1 MFASRESRVDEGTFF
16 FAAVGPR
23 LTTYTIDVER
33 AALAR
38 GTSIELPAPVQYA
51 WQHRERNLLYV
62 VTSNGGPG
70 AHGSEHYAQAL
81 HMDANTGALREH
93 GTPVALPARPIH
105 CCLDRAGEYFF
116 VAYNSPS
123 GLSVHRL
130 GDDGAIGPG
139 IGQREGGDFGV
150 YAHQVRVSPNNRTA
164 LLVTRGNDAKE
175 GEAEEPGAIKVF
187 HFLGGA
193 LDPVTS
199 IAPSSDGL
207 GFGPRH
213 LDFHPTSPWVYVS
226 VERQDELH
234 MYALDDSDTLVAPP
248 RYSVDSLAQDTRV
261 ANLGPQIAGA
271 VHVHPNGQFVYQ
283 ANRTDGLHRKNG
295 SLVAQGGEDSL
306 VVYAIEPNT
315 GEPRI
320 VQRVPTPTIHVRT
333 FAIDPSGRLLI
344 ACSIRPVPTADD
356 DGGVRLVPAAIVVYR
371 IGDDGK
377 LSMMRKYDVDTKD
390 NFLFWSG
397 MATLP
402 IDAEP
407 VHDDAAIRTEPKG

>member
-1 MFASRESRVDEGTFF
+1 
-16 FAAVGPR
+16 
-23 LTTYTIDVER
+23 
-33 AALAR
+33 
-38 GTSIELPAPVQYA
+38 
-51 WQHRERNLLYV
+51 
-62 VTSNGGPG
+62 
-70 AHGSEHYAQAL
+70 
-81 HMDANTGALREH
+81 
-93 GTPVALPARPIH
+93 
-105 CCLDRAGEYFF
+105 
-116 VAYNSPS
+116 
-123 GLSVHRL
+123 
-130 GDDGAIGPG
+130 
-139 IGQREGGDFGV
+139 
-150 YAHQVRVSPNNRTA
+150 
-164 LLVTRGNDAKE
+164 
-175 GEAEEPGAIKVF
+175 AIKVF
-187 HFLGGA
+187 RFLGGA

-199 IAPSSDGL
+199 IAPNTNGF

-234 MYALDDSDTLVAPP
+234 MYALDDSHTLVAPP
-248 RYSVDSLAQDTRV
+248 RYSVNSLAQDTGV
-261 ANLGPQIAGA
+261 ANLGPQLAGA

-295 SLVAQGGEDSL
+295 SLVARGGEDSL
-306 VVYAIEPNT
+306 VVYAIESNT

-320 VQRVPTPTIHVRT
+320 VQRVATPTIHVRT
-333 FAIDPSGRLLI
+333 FAIHPSGRLLI

-377 LSMMRKYDVDTKD
+377 LSLMRKYDVDTKD

-407 VHDDAAIRTEPKG
+407 VHDDAPRRTEPKG